1 LLPIDDRARRRLLT
15 FSAILCAIPAF
26 LAPLAARSSFELSAE
41 QAAFNAR
48 FVAPRVPVAWNPRPI
63 AIGRDPFI
71 PDDRQDAATDNA
83 NPASPGAGGVLGM
96 QVVQGQSIGFPL
108 PSNRDAS
115 GMSLQDA
122 AFGVP
127 TVSAIVIGT
136 SARALV
142 EENGRARVIG
152 VGDFIAG
159 SRVIAIDRAGVHLK
173 NNLVFAL
180 MEDRP

>member
-1 LLPIDDRARRRLLT
+1 MLPIDDRARRRLLT
-15 FSAILCAIPAF
+15 FSAMLCAIPAF

-41 QAAFNAR
+41 RAAFNAR
-48 FVAPRVPVAWNPRPI
+48 FVAPRIPVAWNPRPI

-71 PDDRQDAATDNA
+71 PDDRQDAVTDNA

-108 PSNRDAS
+108 PSNR
-115 GMSLQDA
+115 
-122 AFGVP
+122 
-127 TVSAIVIGT
+127 T

-159 SRVIAIDRAGVHLK
+159 SRVTAIDRAGVHLK

>member
-1 LLPIDDRARRRLLT
+1 MLPIDDRARRRLLT
-15 FSAILCAIPAF
+15 FSAMLCALPAF
-26 LAPLAARSSFELSAE
+26 LAPLAARSSFEISAE
-41 QAAFNAR
+41 RAVFNTR
-48 FVAPRVPVAWNPRPI
+48 LITPRVPVAWNPRPI

-71 PDDRQDAATDNA
+71 PDDRQDAAPDNA
-83 NPASPGAGGVLGM
+83 NPALPRAGGVVGM
-96 QVVQGQSIGFPL
+96 RVVQGQSIGFPL
-108 PSNRDAS
+108 PSNRDVS

-127 TVSAIVIGT
+127 TVRAIVMGT

-142 EENGRARVIG
+142 EENGRTRVIG

-159 SRVIAIDRAGVHLK
+159 SRVTAIDRSGVHLK

>member
-1 LLPIDDRARRRLLT
+1 MLPIDDRARRRLLVL
-15 FSAILCAIPAF
+15 SAMLCAIPSS
-26 LAPLAARSSFELSAE
+26 LAPLVARSSFELSAE
-41 QAAFNAR
+41 RAAFNAR
-48 FVAPRVPVAWNPRPI
+48 FIVPSIPVAWNPRPV

-71 PDDRQDAATDNA
+71 PDDRQDDASDNA
-83 NPASPGAGGVLGM
+83 NPALPGAGGIVGM

-108 PSNRDAS
+108 PSNRDLS

-127 TVSAIVIGT
+127 TVRAVVIGT
-136 SARALV
+136 SARALI
-142 EENGRARVIG
+142 EENGRARIIG

-180 MEDRP
+180 TEDRP